1 VPLKPIRNLLHQ
13 RIRAGLTTT
22 RRPEPTSTGGDVVA
36 VLCQARSAS
45 SATYSAHRQT
55 RSALPPTPDVL
66 RSRSKRRYGPNPDI
80 QELNVV
86 AAMDSRFDNIAMPF

>member
-45 SATYSAHRQT
+45 SATYSAHARQGPLCPQLQMYCGL
-55 RSALPPTPDVL
+55 AANDVT
-66 RSRSKRRYGPNPDI
+66 GQI
-80 QELNVV
+80 QTFKN
-86 AAMDSRFDNIAMPF
+86 